1 MVRLSLRPSSW
12 PESWIDEMGEGV
24 SVTVRGETTIHP
36 TAIVDSDA
44 KIGAGVSV
52 GPWALI
58 GPGVT
63 IGDGTMVGPRVLIE
77 RDTIV
82 GEDCAIANGAVL
94 GTDPQDLKYQGE
106 HATLEIGDRTVIREF
121 ATLNRGTAASG
132 RTVVGSD
139 CLLMAYT
146 HVAHDCEVGN
156 HVILANSVNMAGH
169 VLVEDWVI
177 VGGVT
182 PVHQF
187 VRIGA
192 HAFVGGGSRVPQDV
206 PPYCRAAGN
215 PPRLFG
221 LNTVGLERR
230 GLSDD
235 VRKALKS
242 AYRILF
248 KSDMN
253 LSKALDRAEAEIQ
266 GVPEVRHLIEFIRAS
281 ERGIT
286 T

>member
-1 MVRLSLRPSSW
+1 MAEPAA
-12 PESWIDEMGEGV
+12 
-24 SVTVRGETTIHP
+24 VTSRNETSIHA
-36 TAIVDSDA
+36 TAIVDPDA
-44 KIGAGVSV
+44 TIGEGVVV

-58 GPGVT
+58 GPGVE
-63 IGDGTMVGPRVLIE
+63 IGDGTEVGPRVLIE
-77 RDTIV
+77 RDTTI
-82 GEDCAIANGAVL
+82 GEDCIIANGAVL
-94 GTDPQDLKYQGE
+94 GTNPQDLKYKGE
-106 HATLEIGDRTVIREF
+106 PTRLEIGDRTIIREF
-121 ATLNRGTAASG
+121 ATLNRGTSASG
-132 RTVVGSD
+132 RTTVGSD

-146 HVAHDCEVGN
+146 HVAHDCEIGN

-169 VLVEDWVI
+169 VLLEDWVI

-182 PVHQF
+182 PIHQF

-230 GLSDD
+230 GFADD
-235 VRKALKS
+235 VRKALKR
-242 AYRILF
+242 AYRLLF
-248 KSDMN
+248 KSDVN
-253 LSKALDRAEAEIQ
+253 LSKALDRAEDEIQ